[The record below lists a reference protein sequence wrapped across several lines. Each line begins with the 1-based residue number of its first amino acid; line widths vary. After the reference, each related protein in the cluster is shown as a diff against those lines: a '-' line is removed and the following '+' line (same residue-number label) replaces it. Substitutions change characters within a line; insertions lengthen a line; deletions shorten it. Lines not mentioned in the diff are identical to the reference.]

1 MENRSPEGGRVDPVT
16 ERRETLL
23 SDRLRDERGRRVVFV
38 SHCLLNENTRYL
50 GGAFHSGAVPE
61 IAELQRLGIGIH
73 QMRCPERQAWG
84 GTLKRLVLPAYGS
97 KGTVLYRFR
106 APLLRLFVWYTR
118 LIYWRLARGVV
129 RDIREYQRSGVRV
142 VGIVGVGASP
152 SCGVTTAL
160 DLRRS
165 FEVIASCPVAELN
178 RETFNQRA
186 IVDCRTA
193 GEGLFLR
200 TLARQLARRQIT
212 VPFAEYD
219 IVAEMRGESQSG
231 MDALMRSGAS

>member
-1 MENRSPEGGRVDPVT
+1 MS
-16 ERRETLL
+16 ERRETFL
-23 SDRLRDERGRRVVFV
+23 SERLRDERGRRVVFV

-84 GTLKRLVLPAYGS
+84 GTVKRLMIPAYGS

-118 LIYWRLARGVV
+118 LVYWRLARAVV
-129 RDIREYQRSGVRV
+129 RDIRGVPALRSARSR
-142 VGIVGVGASP
+142 IVGVGASP
-152 SCGVTTAL
+152 SCGVTTTL

-200 TLARQLARRQIT
+200 TLARQLAAAGSPFRLRNTTWWRRCAARRRPACT
-212 VPFAEYD
+212 
-219 IVAEMRGESQSG
+219 
-231 MDALMRSGAS
+231 L

>member
-1 MENRSPEGGRVDPVT
+1 VS
-16 ERRETLL
+16 ERRETEL
-23 SDRLRDERGRRVVFV
+23 SERLRDERGKRVAFV

-73 QMRCPERQAWG
+73 QMRCPEREAWG
-84 GTLKRLVLPAYGS
+84 GTVKRLMLPAYGS
-97 KGTVLYRFR
+97 KGSALYRLR
-106 APLLRLFVWYTR
+106 GPLLRAFVLYTR
-118 LIYWRLARGVV
+118 LRYWLLARTVV
-129 RDIREYQRSGVRV
+129 RDIQEYERSGVRV
-142 VGIVGVGASP
+142 VAVVGVGASP
-152 SCGVTTAL
+152 SCGVTTTL
-160 DLRRS
+160 DMRRS
-165 FEVIASCPVAELN
+165 FEAIASCPVAELD

-200 TLARQLARRQIT
+200 TLARQLGRRGIR

-219 IVAEMRGESQSG
+219 LVAEMRGTPQAG
-231 MDALMRSGAS
+231 MQALLRSGAS

>member
-1 MENRSPEGGRVDPVT
+1 MS

-23 SDRLRDERGRRVVFV
+23 SERLRDERGRRVVFV

-84 GTLKRLVLPAYGS
+84 GTVKRLMIPAYGS

-118 LIYWRLARGVV
+118 LVYWRLARAVV
-129 RDIREYQRSGVRV
+129 RDIQEYQRSGVRV
-142 VGIVGVGASP
+142 VAIVGVGASP
-152 SCGVTTAL
+152 SCGVTTTI

-200 TLARQLARRQIT
+200 TLARQLARRGIT
-212 VPFAEYD
+212 VPLAEYD
-219 IVAEMRGESQSG
+219 LVAEMRGAPQTG
-231 MDALMRSGAS
+231 MRALMSSGAP